1 MYSEAARKKEK
12 QECGG
17 ESGNFKRN
25 YDWKID
31 ILCEQET
38 RWKGSNARRFRG
50 GFESFYHN
58 VYKNQNRLKPFFY
71 VIKDLCYIIDPKWK
85 KSH

>member
-50 GFESFYHN
+50 GFESFM
-58 VYKNQNRLKPFFY
+58 
-71 VIKDLCYIIDPKWK
+71 
-85 KSH
+85 

>member
-1 MYSEAARKKEK
+1 MYSEAARKKER
-12 QECGG
+12 QWCGG
-17 ESGNFKRN
+17 ESGDFRMNC
-25 YDWKID
+25 DWKID

-50 GFESFYHN
+50 GFELFYHS
-58 VYKNQNRLKPFFY
+58 VYKNQNRVKAFFY
-71 VIKDLCYIIDPKWK
+71 VVKDLCYMINPKWK

>member
-1 MYSEAARKKEK
+1 MYSEVARKKES

-17 ESGNFKRN
+17 ESGDFKSRN
-25 YDWKID
+25 DDWKID

-50 GFESFYHN
+50 GF
-58 VYKNQNRLKPFFY
+58 
-71 VIKDLCYIIDPKWK
+71 
-85 KSH
+85 